1 MNYLVSGRNGQ
12 LAAEFL
18 RRFAAR
24 GVKAEVPDES
34 ALDITDAAAV
44 NRVVAAVRPGVILNC
59 AAYNLVDQAEKDRDA
74 AFRVNAVGPR
84 NLAEAARRHGAFL
97 VHFSSDYVFDG
108 TKENGLY
115 AEGDATGPLNE
126 YGRSKLAGEDAV
138 SEALGDKALV
148 LRLSWVFGRGKQNF
162 IHKFLERA
170 KSGETL
176 KVTCDEFSVPT
187 WTGTVVDVT
196 LQSFD
201 RGLHGLFHL
210 TNSGFCSRYEWA
222 KAILRSQGVD
232 RFIRP
237 VSMDSFSLPARRPM
251 FSSMSNRS
259 VAKTLGIEIPTWEE
273 AVSEF
278 LRRDAHL

>member
-1 MNYLVSGRNGQ
+1 MNYLVTGRNGQ

-18 RRFAAR
+18 RRFDAA
-24 GVKAEVPDES
+24 GAKAAAPDES
-34 ALDITDAAAV
+34 ELDITDAAAV
-44 NRVVAAVRPGVILNC
+44 DRVVAAVRPGVILNC
-59 AAYNLVDQAEKDRDA
+59 AAYNLVDQAEKDSDT
-74 AFRVNAVGPR
+74 AFRVNAAGPR
-84 NLAEAARRHGAFL
+84 NLAESARRHGSFL

-115 AEGDATGPLNE
+115 AEDDATGPLNE
-126 YGRSKLAGEDAV
+126 YGRSKLAGEGAV
-138 SEALGDKALV
+138 TEVLGDRALV

-162 IHKFLERA
+162 IHKFLERS

-187 WTGTVVDVT
+187 WTGTVADVT
-196 LQSFD
+196 MRALD

-210 TNSGFCSRYEWA
+210 TNSGYCSRYEWA
-222 KAILRSQGVD
+222 KLILRVRGEE

-237 VSMDSFSLPARRPM
+237 VSLDSFPLPARRPR
-251 FSSMSNRS
+251 FSAMNNGSIAS
-259 VAKTLGIEIPTWEE
+259 TLGIDIATWEE

-278 LRRDAHL
+278 LRRDAIA